1 MSVRKAIDPG
11 LAKQTC
17 GMIAEKWITV
27 KVQYSVCII
36 RIETR
41 EVQWMEGVGGKIVV
55 W

>member
-1 MSVRKAIDPG
+1 
-11 LAKQTC
+11 
-17 GMIAEKWITV
+17 MIAEKWITV
-27 KVQYSVCII
+27 KVQYLVCII